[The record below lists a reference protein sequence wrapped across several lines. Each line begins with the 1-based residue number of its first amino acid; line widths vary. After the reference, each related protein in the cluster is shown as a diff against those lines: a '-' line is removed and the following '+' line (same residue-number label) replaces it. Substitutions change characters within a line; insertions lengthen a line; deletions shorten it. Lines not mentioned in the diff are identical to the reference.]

1 MQYNLDIK
9 DSYQQFICL
18 DSDVGLSAYY
28 SFPALDIINTD
39 SVIMHIDNLEV
50 NMSDSK
56 WFSPVIIA
64 NTKSIISNGLR
75 EINTNEPDCIYSIIL
90 SKSILKITNIKCI
103 YMSINQDGIGHYH
116 SSGTGFDTGD
126 HFIWLAGKS
135 ADISSAQ
142 FSAMIVFSGEGEIE
156 ISFEEKDIIIHSVGL
171 NQNITPS
178 EASVMNT
185 LQEFLVSKKQR
196 NLKEMGLNNIKSNF
210 LDFDFYNRYF
220 KSDENGNIAY
230 KSFPV

>member
-1 MQYNLDIK
+1 MQYNLDIT

-18 DSDVGLSAYY
+18 DSDIGLSAYY
-28 SFPALDIINTD
+28 SFPALDSINID
-39 SVIMHIDNLEV
+39 SMNMHIDNLEV

-64 NTKSIISNGLR
+64 NTKSIINNGLR

-103 YMSINQDGIGHYH
+103 YMSISKDGIDHYH

-135 ADISSAQ
+135 ADIFNAR
-142 FSAMIVFSGEGEIE
+142 FSAMIIFSGGIE
-156 ISFEEKDIIIHSVGL
+156 LSFEERDIIIQSVGL

-185 LQEFLVSKKQR
+185 SQELLVSKKKIS
-196 NLKEMGLNNIKSNF
+196 LKEMGLNNIKSNF
-210 LDFDFYNRYF
+210 LDFNFYNRYF
-220 KSDENGNIAY
+220 RSDENGNTAY
-230 KSFPV
+230 KSFPI

>member
-28 SFPALDIINTD
+28 SFPALDSINTD
-39 SVIMHIDNLEV
+39 SMFIHIDNLEV

-90 SKSILKITNIKCI
+90 YKSILKITNIKCI
-103 YMSINQDGIGHYH
+103 YMSISQDGIDHYH
-116 SSGTGFDTGD
+116 SSGTGFDTGN

-142 FSAMIVFSGEGEIE
+142 FSAMIVFSGKIE
-156 ISFEEKDIIIHSVGL
+156 LSFEEKDILIQSVGS
-171 NQNITPS
+171 NQHTTPS
-178 EASVMNT
+178 EASVMNKSQA
-185 LQEFLVSKKQR
+185 LLASKKQIS
-196 NLKEMGLNNIKSNF
+196 LK
-210 LDFDFYNRYF
+210 
-220 KSDENGNIAY
+220 
-230 KSFPV
+230 

>member
-1 MQYNLDIK
+1 MQYNLDIT

-28 SFPALDIINTD
+28 SFTALNSINEN
-39 SVIMHIDNLEV
+39 SISIHIDNIEV
-50 NMSDSK
+50 NMSESK

-64 NTKSIISNGLR
+64 NTKSIINNGLS

-90 SKSILKITNIKCI
+90 SKSTLKITNIKCI
-103 YMSINQDGIGHYH
+103 YMSISQDGIDHYH
-116 SSGTGFDTGD
+116 SSDTGFDTGD

-135 ADISSAQ
+135 ADVSNAR
-142 FSAMIVFSGEGEIE
+142 FSAMIVFSGEIE
-156 ISFEEKDIIIHSVGL
+156 LSFEEKDIIIQSMGL

-185 LQEFLVSKKQR
+185 SQELLVSKKKR
-196 NLKEMGLNNIKSNF
+196 SLKEMGLNNIKSNF
-210 LDFDFYNRYF
+210 LDFDFYSKYF
-220 KSDENGNIAY
+220 RSDENINIAI
-230 KSFPV
+230 KKHMPL